1 MERLPVAVSPGRGEH
16 GFPGVMPRTA
26 AAAATGAPGA
36 ARQGVPWLRSPS
48 VIIFAVLL
56 VLTLLLLSSGKAH
69 AAEPLYQA
77 EPATGL
83 SPVTFAL
90 IFFGICTVIGIIAVL
105 GGVGGG
111 VVFTPLMM
119 GFTPFDSY
127 IIRATGL
134 FIAMCGS
141 LVAARPFLRR
151 GLANVRL
158 LLFAGMPYSVFAV
171 TGALAAGYIKANLG
185 ESGDAVIRLALGL
198 LVIILGLMIIL
209 GGRRVEYPEVDKVD
223 GFTRRLAL
231 SMSYFEKSLN
241 RVVDYRVKRAPVGIL
256 LFCGVGLLS
265 GLFGLGAGW
274 AIVPVFNLVMLAP
287 LKVAAASSSVLISM
301 GDTGAIWPYLMRG
314 GIFPLFA
321 VPCMIGMVLGA
332 TMGARLM
339 PRIKASFTRWLVIA
353 LMFGSGVKLVLDGLS
368 SFGII

>member
-1 MERLPVAVSPGRGEH
+1 VNARSSHRARKLISPAI
-16 GFPGVMPRTA
+16 VTA
-26 AAAATGAPGA
+26 
-36 ARQGVPWLRSPS
+36 
-48 VIIFAVLL
+48 L
-56 VLTLLLLSSGKAH
+56 VLALLFFCAGTAY
-69 AAEPLYQA
+69 AADTSNQVES
-77 EPATGL
+77 TINL

-90 IFFGICTVIGIIAVL
+90 IFLGICMVIGVIAVL

-119 GFTPFDSY
+119 GFTPFDSF

-158 LLFAGMPYSVFAV
+158 LLFAGVPYSVFAV
-171 TGALAAGYIKANLG
+171 SGALLAGYIKANMG
-185 ESGDAVIRLALGL
+185 ESGDAAIRLALG
-198 LVIILGLMIIL
+198 VIVISLGLMIIL
-209 GGRRVEYPEVDKVD
+209 GGKRVEYPDVGQVD
-223 GFTRRLAL
+223 GFTKRLSL

-241 RVVDYRVKRAPVGIL
+241 KVVDYKLKRAPVGIL

-301 GDTGAIWPYLMRG
+301 GDTGAIWPYLTSG

-321 VPCMIGMVLGA
+321 VPCMAGMVLGA
-332 TMGARLM
+332 TIGARLM

-353 LMFGSGVKLVLDGLS
+353 LMFASGAKLVFDGLS
-368 SFGII
+368 TFHIF

>member
-1 MERLPVAVSPGRGEH
+1 M
-16 GFPGVMPRTA
+16 
-26 AAAATGAPGA
+26 
-36 ARQGVPWLRSPS
+36 
-48 VIIFAVLL
+48 IIAAVLL
-56 VLTLLLLSSGKAH
+56 VAALLLLWAGEAH
-69 AAEPLYQA
+69 AAEPLNEA
-77 EPATGL
+77 EQTIGL
-83 SPVTFAL
+83 SPITFAL
-90 IFFGICTVIGIIAVL
+90 IFLGICTVIGIIAVL

-119 GFTPFDSY
+119 GFTPFDSF

-158 LLFAGMPYSVFAV
+158 LLFAGVPYSAFAV
-171 TGALAAGYIKANLG
+171 GGALAAGYIKANLG
-185 ESGDAVIRLALGL
+185 DSGDAAIRLALGV
-198 LVIILGLMIIL
+198 LVISLGLMIIL
-209 GGRRVEYPEVDKVD
+209 GGRRVEYPEVANVD
-223 GFTRRLAL
+223 GFTKRLSL

-241 RVVDYRVKRAPVGIL
+241 RIVDYRVKRAPVGIL

-301 GDTGAIWPYLMRG
+301 GDTGAIWPYLSSG

-332 TMGARLM
+332 TLGARLM

-353 LMFGSGVKLVLDGLS
+353 LMFGSGAKLVYDGLS
-368 SFGII
+368 TFGII

>member
-1 MERLPVAVSPGRGEH
+1 VTSRPFHWTRYLIIPL
-16 GFPGVMPRTA
+16 F
-26 AAAATGAPGA
+26 
-36 ARQGVPWLRSPS
+36 
-48 VIIFAVLL
+48 VIVL
-56 VLTLLLLSSGKAH
+56 VLVLVFFNGGTAM
-69 AAEPLYQA
+69 AAEDANQV
-77 EPATGL
+77 ETMIGL
-83 SPVTFAL
+83 SPVAFAL
-90 IFFGICTVIGIIAVL
+90 IFFGMCMVIGVIAVL

-141 LVAARPFLRR
+141 LVAARPFLHR

-158 LLFAGMPYSVFAV
+158 LLFAGLPYSIFAIA
-171 TGALAAGYIKANLG
+171 GALVSGYIKANLG
-185 ESGDAVIRLALGL
+185 QSGDAAIRLALGL
-198 LVIILGLMIIL
+198 LVISLGLMIIL
-209 GGRRVEYPEVDKVD
+209 GGRRVEYPSVEKVD
-223 GFTRRLAL
+223 SFTNKLGL
-231 SMSYFEKSLN
+231 SMSYYEKSLN
-241 RVVDYRVKRAPVGIL
+241 RVVDYKVKRAQVGIL

-287 LKVAAASSSVLISM
+287 LKVAAASSSVLISI
-301 GDTGAIWPYLMRG
+301 GDTGAIWPYVSNG

-332 TMGARLM
+332 TVGARLM

-353 LMFGSGVKLVLDGLS
+353 LMFVSGVKLVFDGLS
-368 SFGII
+368 TFHIF